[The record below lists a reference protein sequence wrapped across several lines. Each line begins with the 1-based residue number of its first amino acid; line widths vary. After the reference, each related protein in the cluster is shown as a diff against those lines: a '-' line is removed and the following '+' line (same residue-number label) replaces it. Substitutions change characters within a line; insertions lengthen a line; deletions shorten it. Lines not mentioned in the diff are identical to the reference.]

1 MRRVTITMTP
11 KESRVLKRLPKKL
24 PKLTH
29 KGLKNALIILT
40 RQVKKN
46 LSGPSPV
53 RSPGNG
59 NPFPGVL
66 SNTLRRSVGF
76 QLRGSDKDLMGTV
89 GPDVDY
95 AHFLE
100 FGTRFMQGPGP
111 GGGYPFLF
119 PAFEKREKDVID
131 ELQKAV
137 RSSLR

>member
-1 MRRVTITMTP
+1 MGRIVITMVP
-11 KESRVLKRLPKKL
+11 KESKVLKRLPKKL

-40 RQVKKN
+40 RQTKQN
-46 LSGPSPV
+46 LSGPSHV

-76 QLRGSDKDLMGTV
+76 QIRGSNKDLLGTI

-100 FGTRFMQGPGP
+100 DGTRFMQGPGP
-111 GGGYPFLF
+111 GGGYPFLG

-137 RSSLR
+137 RGSLR